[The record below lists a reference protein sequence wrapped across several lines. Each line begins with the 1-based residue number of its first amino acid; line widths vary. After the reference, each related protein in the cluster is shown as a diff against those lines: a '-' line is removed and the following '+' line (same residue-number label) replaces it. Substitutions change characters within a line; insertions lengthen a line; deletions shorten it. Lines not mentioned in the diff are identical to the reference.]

1 MKLGLKLAEYSLV
14 ASEIGK
20 AMKGWQAKGAIA
32 SSLVLL
38 MESWVGIAFALPPA
52 VDVPEEVLRTEIIL
66 DARSPID
73 GRPMTPAAY
82 AELQN
87 QLNEPF
93 EQPVELSGK
102 LVNTVK
108 LLKLRKFV
116 KKYLPFIP
124 LK

>member
-1 MKLGLKLAEYSLV
+1 MKRQQV
-14 ASEIGK
+14 
-20 AMKGWQAKGAIA
+20 KGAIA
-32 SSLVLL
+32 FGLFLLV
-38 MESWVGIAFALPPA
+38 ESWAGVALALPPA
-52 VDVPEEVLRTEIIL
+52 VDTPEEVLRTEIIL

-73 GRPMTPAAY
+73 GKPMSPADY

-87 QLNEPF
+87 QLNAPF